1 MIRWEL
7 ALLLIA
13 AALVSLW
20 LMIKVARSDRTRL
33 DKFGGILLLAVP
45 LVGPLLYWFVY
56 NELPPQHPRL
66 QNRGPRGAFAHKWIS
81 VRPVLEEGLKT
92 RQSRESDDSENEQPG
107 R

>member
-13 AALVSLW
+13 AGLVSLW
-20 LMIKVARSDRTRL
+20 LMVKVAKSDRTRL

-56 NELPPQHPRL
+56 NNLPPQHPRL
-66 QNRGPRGAFAHKWIS
+66 HNRGPRGEYAHKWTSI
-81 VRPVLEEGLKT
+81 RPTLQEGLKE
-92 RQSRESDDSENEQPG
+92 RHDKENGDGENEQQG